1 MLSNIGL
8 PGIILIL
15 ILFSPI
21 ILGSIFMGLQ
31 KKVRVTHNDSGV
43 TKYGFVGY
51 CWTYFFF
58 GFFVPIFRGEIGIGL
73 LHLVFS
79 IITFGIFQ
87 LVMPFL
93 YNKQY
98 TTRLLLSGWNLS
110 DDEDKNAMARQRLNI
125 TKG

>member
-1 MLSNIGL
+1 MLTNIGL
-8 PGIILIL
+8 PGLILIL
-15 ILFSPI
+15 IIFSPV

-31 KKVRVTHNDSGV
+31 KKVNVTHSDSGV
-43 TKYGFVGY
+43 TKPGFVGY

-98 TTRLLLSGWNLS
+98 TTRLLLSGWSLS
-110 DDEDKNAMARQRLNI
+110 DDEDKNAVARQRLNI
-125 TKG
+125 TKD